1 MSDRLDEQVAETI
14 MGWTRPLN
22 RLPDGEW
29 KRIRYVGGKVSERM
43 QHIRGMSVPVAE
55 WTADK
60 FWCAPD
66 GSYHSH
72 PPDYSGD
79 WGLAG
84 EVLILLR
91 KTKAV
96 SVNVHDGPGD
106 LWQVEIDGHGS
117 FALFPEAVCRAALK
131 AKEARDET

>member
-1 MSDRLDEQVAETI
+1 MNHELNARVAEEL
-14 MGWTRPLN
+14 MGWTRPVN
-22 RLPDGEW
+22 KLPDGLWVMSFDAPITATHESGVIVGHNEW
-29 KRIRYVGGKVSERM
+29 R
-43 QHIRGMSVPVAE
+43 
-55 WTADK
+55 ADK
-60 FWCAPD
+60 CWQAPD

-72 PPDYSGD
+72 LPDYSGD

-117 FALFPEAVCRAALK
+117 FALFPEAACRAALK
-131 AKEARDET
+131 AKESGSDNA